1 MVTLSRPG
9 CDNDDARSLPARDLF
24 MGFYERR
31 ILPWILDATMRQA
44 MLEVYRRRVAG
55 AAEGR
60 VLEIGLGSGL
70 NLRHYGAAV
79 TEIIG
84 VDPSPALLAK
94 ARETRTPAGLRAAI
108 IEGSAET
115 LPLDAGSIDTVVTTW
130 TLCSIPNVSRALA
143 EARRVLRPGGQLL
156 FVEHGLSPDP
166 GVTRW
171 QHRLTPIWK
180 RIAGGCHLNRPIEDL
195 VREAGFRIDQ
205 IDAGYMEGP
214 KPLTYMYEGRA
225 RR

>member
-1 MVTLSRPG
+1 
-9 CDNDDARSLPARDLF
+9 

-31 ILPWILDATMRQA
+31 VLPWILDASMRQSVLDA
-44 MLEVYRRRVAG
+44 YRRRVAG
-55 AAEGR
+55 AAVGR

-79 TEIIG
+79 TGIIG
-84 VDPSPALLAK
+84 VDPSAALLAK
-94 ARETRTPAGLRAAI
+94 ARETRTPAGQRAAI
-108 IEGSAET
+108 IEGSAEA
-115 LPLDAGSIDTVVTTW
+115 LPLDAASVDTIVTTW
-130 TLCSIPNVSRALA
+130 TLCSIPNVSRALL

-180 RIAGGCHLNRPIEDL
+180 RCAGGCHLNRPIDDL
-195 VREAGFRIDQ
+195 VREAGFRIDR
-205 IDAGYMEGP
+205 IEAGYMDGP

-225 RR
+225 SSL